1 MVSQITCVICARGTS
16 TEKGDSSSRLQ
27 VSERLFPTTDEWL
40 PLLKMVISFLSV
52 SRHHFNSY
60 LHKHSNYSH

>member
-40 PLLKMVISFLSV
+40 PPP
-52 SRHHFNSY
+52 
-60 LHKHSNYSH
+60 

>member
-16 TEKGDSSSRLQ
+16 TEKGDSSSRLL

-40 PLLKMVISFLSV
+40 PPPSNGDLVLKC
-52 SRHHFNSY
+52 
-60 LHKHSNYSH
+60 K